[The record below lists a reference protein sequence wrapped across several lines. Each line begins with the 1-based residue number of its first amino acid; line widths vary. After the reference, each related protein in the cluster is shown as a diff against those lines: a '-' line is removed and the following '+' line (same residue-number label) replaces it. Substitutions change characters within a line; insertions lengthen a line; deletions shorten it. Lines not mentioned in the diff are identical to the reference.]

1 MKKMI
6 LTGLIMTM
14 AQAKTVEMYDQP
26 QNGRL
31 IRLVDVNQL
40 SIMDEYVR
48 VQDMQTKMIGY
59 VNKKSLE
66 QTAHEKDGFISPQA
80 SHLQQTQEEVQQKM
94 ALIKQSIEN
103 RRVRLNEMI
112 RQPGQYK
119 QG

>member
-6 LTGLIMTM
+6 LIGLIMTM

-66 QTAHEKDGFISPQA
+66 QKAHGNNISSQA